1 MNKKR
6 RFIQPDSSTQN
17 DPSPDRAGSCARCER
32 MAADDARDME
42 MLRELAAL
50 GMEMA
55 RAVQGQVME
64 QIAEGK
70 QPSAGGGDP
79 GLVFARIAKT
89 VRQAIALKR
98 KIAEEADAREHRTAE
113 QHAAY
118 LAQQA
123 GRAAQAKRSL
133 IEQRK
138 ERVQRGVERLIE
150 QSASDS
156 DYENLLEDLYDRLD
170 DYQADGE
177 LSRATVDEMI
187 ARIAADL
194 GYVPA
199 ANDDDADPD
208 GETGAVGD
216 DPPDYSMPPQ
226 RFSYAVRNGHD
237 PP

>member
-1 MNKKR
+1 
-6 RFIQPDSSTQN
+6 
-17 DPSPDRAGSCARCER
+17 

-70 QPSAGGGDP
+70 QPSVAGGDP
-79 GLVFARIAKT
+79 GLVFARISKT

-113 QHAAY
+113 QQAAH

-123 GRAAQAKRSL
+123 QRAATAQRSL

-138 ERVQRGVERLIE
+138 ERIQRGVERLIE
-150 QSASDS
+150 QSANDS

-187 ARIAADL
+187 ARIAGEL

-199 ANDDDADPD
+199 ANDDGEEPD
-208 GETGAVGD
+208 GETAADED
-216 DPPDYSMPPQ
+216 DPPDYSIPPQ
-226 RFSYAVRNGHD
+226 RALYAGRNGHD

>member
-1 MNKKR
+1 MKKEQAIPQPR
-6 RFIQPDSSTQN
+6 RAARN
-17 DPSPDRAGSCARCER
+17 NPSPDRAGSCARCER
-32 MAADDARDME
+32 MAQDDARDIE

-64 QIAEGK
+64 QIAKGRE
-70 QPSAGGGDP
+70 PSGDP
-79 GLVFARIAKT
+79 GLVFSRIAKT

-113 QHAAY
+113 QQTAH

-123 GRAAQAKRSL
+123 GRAATAQRSM
-133 IEQRK
+133 IEHRK

-150 QSASDS
+150 QSANDS

-187 ARIAADL
+187 ARIAKEL

-199 ANDDDADPD
+199 ANDDDDEPD
-208 GETGAVGD
+208 GADAGQVED
-216 DPPDYSMPPQ
+216 DPPNYSSMPPQ
-226 RFSYAVRNGHD
+226 RLSYAGRNGHD

>member
-1 MNKKR
+1 M
-6 RFIQPDSSTQN
+6 T
-17 DPSPDRAGSCARCER
+17 
-32 MAADDARDME
+32 ADDARDME

-70 QPSAGGGDP
+70 PSVAGGDP

-113 QHAAY
+113 RQAAH

-123 GRAAQAKRSL
+123 VRADQAKRSL
-133 IEQRK
+133 IEHRRD
-138 ERVQRGVERLIE
+138 RVQRGVERLIE
-150 QSASDS
+150 HAAQDS

-170 DYQADGE
+170 GYQADGE
-177 LSRATVDEMI
+177 LSRATVGEMI
-187 ARIAADL
+187 AGIAKEL

-199 ANDDDADPD
+199 ANDKGEEPD
-208 GETGAVGD
+208 GKRAAVED
-216 DPPDYSMPPQ
+216 NPPDCSMPPQ
-226 RFSYAVRNGHD
+226 RLSYAVRNGHD

>member
-1 MNKKR
+1 MNKEH
-6 RFIQPDSSTQN
+6 RFTQPDSTAQS
-17 DPSPDRAGSCARCER
+17 DPSPDRTGSCARCER
-32 MAADDARDME
+32 MALDDARDME
-42 MLRELAAL
+42 MVRELAAL

-64 QIAEGK
+64 RIADGHE
-70 QPSAGGGDP
+70 PSGDP
-79 GLVFARIAKT
+79 GLVFSRISKT

-113 QHAAY
+113 QQAAH

-123 GRAAQAKRSL
+123 GRAAAAKRSMV
-133 IEQRK
+133 EHRR

-177 LSRATVDEMI
+177 LARATVDEMI
-187 ARIAADL
+187 ARIAGEL

-199 ANDDDADPD
+199 ANDDGEEPD
-208 GETGAVGD
+208 GETAADED
-216 DPPDYSMPPQ
+216 DPPDYSIPPQ
-226 RFSYAVRNGHD
+226 RLSYAGRNGHD

>member
-1 MNKKR
+1 
-6 RFIQPDSSTQN
+6 
-17 DPSPDRAGSCARCER
+17 

-64 QIAEGK
+64 QIAEGREL
-70 QPSAGGGDP
+70 SGDP
-79 GLVFARIAKT
+79 GLVFARISKT

-113 QHAAY
+113 QQAAH

-123 GRAAQAKRSL
+123 GRAAAAKRSL
-133 IEQRK
+133 IEHRK

-150 QSASDS
+150 QSAGDS

-187 ARIAADL
+187 ARIAGEL

-199 ANDDDADPD
+199 NDDDEEPD
-208 GETGAVGD
+208 VETATDEG
-216 DPPDYSMPPQ
+216 DPPELSIPPQ
-226 RFSYAVRNGHD
+226 RASYAVRNGHD